1 MGSALRRAL
10 RCDEHR
16 PPGVYGARVARG
28 PGIWSAGLALEA
40 GRIDRSSAAEGT
52 AVNDA
57 AALPP
62 VVDDAEHGRFLL
74 RDGDSEAE
82 LIYHTRP
89 GRLILVHTEVPDALG
104 ERGIGGHLVQAALD
118 RAAATGET
126 VVPMCPFARNWLQKH
141 PEAMRGVTVE
151 MRDDG

>member
-1 MGSALRRAL
+1 MIRCEDRIEQRKGGLIQGPLIPETPPPSTYEESASINCNTTKEALTRRRHRDTSPPEGSD
-10 RCDEHR
+10 C
-16 PPGVYGARVARG
+16 
-28 PGIWSAGLALEA
+28 
-40 GRIDRSSAAEGT
+40 
-52 AVNDA
+52 
-57 AALPP
+57 
-62 VVDDAEHGRFLL
+62 

-104 ERGIGGHLVQAALD
+104 GRSIGGHLVQAALD

-126 VVPMCPFARNWLQKH
+126 VVPLCPFARNWLQKH